1 MRTSSTTA
9 FSDIARRNMRIAPCS
24 RTSWC
29 SRCSTLAC
37 GSAKGAAQRLRC
49 RSCVP
54 RSACLGRWLH
64 SRARASARRTH
75 ESARSVL
82 LTMQRQIVLFL
93 VATQFLTRLPTP
105 AWENFQPSWLPQS
118 ARYFPLVGVLVGGI
132 NVGVWWL
139 LGHWLPSAVTVGL
152 MLAVSLLVTGAFHE
166 DGLAD
171 TCDGFGGGMTQDRIL
186 AIMKD
191 SRIGAYGAIAVCVML
206 GLKWATCVAIP
217 ASAFPF
223 MVIGAHMFS
232 RWCACG
238 LIWRLR
244 YVRGDEDAK
253 ARPLADSIGGRDW
266 ALSGALGALAVSPCA
281 FAGNLMPNALVFRA
295 LAAAVGVSAVTAVVL
310 ARYFRKRIGG
320 YTGDCLG
327 AVQQL

>member
-1 MRTSSTTA
+1 
-9 FSDIARRNMRIAPCS
+9 
-24 RTSWC
+24 
-29 SRCSTLAC
+29 
-37 GSAKGAAQRLRC
+37 
-49 RSCVP
+49 
-54 RSACLGRWLH
+54 
-64 SRARASARRTH
+64 
-75 ESARSVL
+75 
-82 LTMQRQIVLFL
+82 MQRQIVLFL

-105 AWENFQPSWLPQS
+105 AWETFQPSWLPQS

-132 NVGVWWL
+132 NVSIWWL
-139 LGHWLPSAVTVGL
+139 LGHWLPPAVTVGL
-152 MLAVSLLVTGAFHE
+152 TLAVSLLVTGAFHE
-166 DGLAD
+166 DGFAD
-171 TCDGFGGGMTQDRIL
+171 TCDGFGGGTTRDRIL

-191 SRIGAYGAIAVCVML
+191 SRVGAYGAIAICVML

-266 ALSGALGALAVSPCA
+266 ALSGALGALAVSPFA
-281 FAGNLMPNALVFRA
+281 LAGNLMPNALVFRA

-327 AVQQL
+327 AVQQLTELGFLLAALAVVGSVHHTG